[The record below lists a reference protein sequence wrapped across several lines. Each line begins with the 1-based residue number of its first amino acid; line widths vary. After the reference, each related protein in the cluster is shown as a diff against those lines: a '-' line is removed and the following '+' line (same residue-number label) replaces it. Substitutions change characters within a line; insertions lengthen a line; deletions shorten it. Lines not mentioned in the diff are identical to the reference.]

1 MRRFLILACLIGT
14 IGVGLGAMNVAQDVE
29 NVPVERVIANLERMV
44 QEQPKNV
51 DLRLN
56 LARAHAMA
64 FAQKVEVLS
73 VYKKGA
79 WAGQVFFN
87 YEPNYR
93 QFVVV
98 KPANPQVAAIA
109 EAHLKAAIDAYRE
122 LLKIDP
128 DHVLGNLGLGWA
140 LYCFG
145 DSANAKTSF
154 RKVIDLEWPR
164 ESKASSVWMTGS
176 LVEEAMRYLRPLLDP
191 KADAAEINAL
201 NERKAVLDK
210 KGRMITPIAVPLRSG
225 LSALD
230 IADENASVFFD
241 ADGSGI
247 PRRWTWITK
256 DAAWLVFDKTNS
268 GRITSALQW
277 FGNVTFWMFW
287 DNGYDALRTL
297 DDNGDGVIGRTEFG
311 GLALWH
317 DRDGDGVSRRD
328 EVRPL
333 ADYGIVELST
343 RYEHDAAHPDEIA
356 WSPSGVTFSDGH
368 VRPTFDLVL
377 RTSRNVITSR

>member
-1 MRRFLILACLIGT
+1 M
-14 IGVGLGAMNVAQDVE
+14 VPDVE
-29 NVPVERVIANLERMV
+29 NVPVERVTANLERMV
-44 QEQPKNV
+44 QEQPKNL

-73 VYKKGA
+73 VYKIGA
-79 WAGQVFFN
+79 VAGQAFFN

-98 KPANPQVAAIA
+98 KPANPQVAAVA
-109 EAHLKAAIDAYRE
+109 ETHLKAAIDAYRE
-122 LLKIDP
+122 LLKINP

-140 LYCFG
+140 LYCSD
-145 DSANAKTSF
+145 DSAHAKTYF
-154 RKVIDLEWPR
+154 RKVIELEWPR
-164 ESKASSVWMTGS
+164 ESQTSSVWMSGS

-191 KADAAEINAL
+191 KADAAEIDAL

-210 KGRMITPIAVPLRSG
+210 KGRMITPIAIPLRSG

-230 IADENASVFFD
+230 ITDETASVLFD

-247 PRRWTWITK
+247 PRQWTWITK
-256 DAAWLVFDKTNS
+256 DAAWLVFDKKDT
-268 GRITSALQW
+268 GHITSALQW

-297 DDNGDGVIGRTEFG
+297 DDNGDGVIGRNEFA

-343 RYEHDAAHPDEIA
+343 RYEHDATHPDEIA
-356 WSPSGVTFSDGH
+356 WSPSGVTFRDGQ

-377 RTSRNVITSR
+377 RTSRSVITSR